1 MFVSFLSDCRKSDR
15 VGFLMV
21 VCIWADKDGRAHLPV
36 LALVCIALYAGLFL
50 YLRKVCWIDALPLP
64 GRSRFFLQGREDFC

>member
-21 VCIWADKDGRAHLPV
+21 VCIWADKDGRAHLLV
-36 LALVCIALYAGLFL
+36 LALVCIALHAWRFSF
-50 YLRKVCWIDALPLP
+50 LRKVCWIDAPPLP
-64 GRSRFFLQGREDFC
+64 GRSRLFCRKGRFF